1 MVFINMRVKNGEA
14 GSMISRATTL
24 ISKSQTVSHEF
35 VNSLAS
41 VRSLS
46 ELLVDYPGL
55 NACDRTQCLTIIR
68 EETERLIRLME
79 QLNLASNATGPL

>member
-1 MVFINMRVKNGEA
+1 MVF
-14 GSMISRATTL
+14 RATMLLSQT
-24 ISKSQTVSHEF
+24 QTVSHEF

-55 NACDRTQCLTIIR
+55 NACDRTQCLNIIR
-68 EETERLIRLME
+68 EETERLIRLMD
-79 QLNLASNATGPL
+79 QLNLASNTSVSL

>member
-1 MVFINMRVKNGEA
+1 MFINTQVKDGEA
-14 GSMISRATTL
+14 GHMISRATML
-24 ISKSQTVSHEF
+24 LSKTQTVSHEF

-55 NACDRTQCLTIIR
+55 NAGDRTQCLNIIR

-79 QLNLASNATGPL
+79 QLNLASNTGGSL

>member
-1 MVFINMRVKNGEA
+1 
-14 GSMISRATTL
+14 MISRTTML
-24 ISKSQTVSHEF
+24 LSKTQVVSHEF

-55 NACDRTQCLTIIR
+55 NACDRAQCLNIIR

-79 QLNLASNATGPL
+79 QLNLASDTGGAL

>member
-1 MVFINMRVKNGEA
+1 MFINTQVKDGEA
-14 GSMISRATTL
+14 GHMISRATML
-24 ISKSQTVSHEF
+24 LSKTQTVSHEF

-55 NACDRTQCLTIIR
+55 NACDRTQCLNIIR

-79 QLNLASNATGPL
+79 QLDLASNTGGPL

>member
-1 MVFINMRVKNGEA
+1 MIPQATILLSKN
-14 GSMISRATTL
+14 
-24 ISKSQTVSHEF
+24 QTVSHEF

-55 NACDRTQCLTIIR
+55 NVCDRTQCLNIIR

-79 QLNLASNATGPL
+79 QLNLASDTGGSL

>member
-1 MVFINMRVKNGEA
+1 
-14 GSMISRATTL
+14 MISRATMLMT
-24 ISKSQTVSHEF
+24 KTQTVSHEF

-55 NACDRTQCLTIIR
+55 NACDRNHCLHIIR
-68 EETERLIRLME
+68 EETERLIRLLE
-79 QLNLASNATGPL
+79 QLNLASDTSGSL

>member
-1 MVFINMRVKNGEA
+1 
-14 GSMISRATTL
+14 MISRATML
-24 ISKSQTVSHEF
+24 LSKTQLVSHEF

-46 ELLVDYPGL
+46 ELLLDYPGL
-55 NACDRTQCLTIIR
+55 NTCDRTQCLNIIR

-79 QLNLASNATGPL
+79 QLNLASNTGGSL

>member
-1 MVFINMRVKNGEA
+1 
-14 GSMISRATTL
+14 MISRATML
-24 ISKSQTVSHEF
+24 LSKTQTVGHEF

-55 NACDRTQCLTIIR
+55 SECDRNQCLTIIR
-68 EETERLIRLME
+68 EETERLIRLMD
-79 QLNLASNATGPL
+79 QLNLASNTGGSL